1 MSSSTDNPAQ
11 PLWGREVLIAAW
23 GVLGV
28 ACLFVQAL
36 IRLTPLAF
44 EPISSGSLGLATWLL
59 YAAWVAFMAYT
70 EGYRTFQLKWAPR
83 VVARAV
89 YLAKNP
95 NPLFVALAP
104 LFCMS
109 LLHANRRRLVSSWLV
124 VLMIVVFVVVVRRF
138 DQPWRGIIDG
148 GVVVG
153 LAWGVVVLLINAGR
167 ALGGQELGAS
177 ADLP

>member
-1 MSSSTDNPAQ
+1 MSSSSDNPAQ
-11 PLWGREVLIAAW
+11 PLYGREVLIAAW

-28 ACLFVQAL
+28 VCLFVQAL
-36 IRLTPLAF
+36 IRLTPLAL
-44 EPISSGSLGLATWLL
+44 EPISSGSLGLATWLI
-59 YAAWVAFMAYT
+59 YAAWAALMAYT

-95 NPLFVALAP
+95 TPLFVALAP

-109 LLHANRRRLVSSWLV
+109 LIYSTRRRLLTSWLV
-124 VLMIVVFVVVVRRF
+124 TIMIVVLVVLVRKLE
-138 DQPWRGIIDG
+138 QPWRGIIDG

-153 LAWGVVVLLINAGR
+153 LGWGVVVLLINAAR

-177 ADLP
+177 PELP

>member
-1 MSSSTDNPAQ
+1 MSSSSDNPAQ
-11 PLWGREVLIAAW
+11 PLYGSEVLIAAW

-28 ACLFVQAL
+28 ICLFIQAL
-36 IRLTPLAF
+36 IGLVPLALD
-44 EPISSGSLGLATWLL
+44 PIANGSLGLATWLI
-59 YAAWVAFMAYT
+59 YAAWAAFMAYT

-95 NPLFVALAP
+95 TPLFVGLAP

-109 LLHANRRRLVSSWLV
+109 LMHTTRRRLLSSWLIAI
-124 VLMIVVFVVVVRRF
+124 MIVIFVVVVRRLE
-138 DQPWRGIIDG
+138 QPWRGIIDG

-153 LAWGVVVLLINAGR
+153 LAWGVVVLLINAAR
-167 ALGGQELGAS
+167 ALGGQNLGAS
-177 ADLP
+177 AELP